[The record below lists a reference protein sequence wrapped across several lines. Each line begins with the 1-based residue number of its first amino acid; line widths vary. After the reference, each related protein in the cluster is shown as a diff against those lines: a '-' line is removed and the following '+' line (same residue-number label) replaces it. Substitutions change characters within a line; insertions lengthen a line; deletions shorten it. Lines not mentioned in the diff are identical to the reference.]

1 MEGKKV
7 IFFGSVGA
15 GKTTAIRAISEID
28 CIDTDTNASDS
39 TSERK
44 ATTTV
49 AMDYGYV
56 TSSSN
61 QRIHCY
67 GTPGQE
73 RFQFMWEII
82 TSQLA
87 SDCSGQIL
95 FLDNSRKYPQQDLN
109 FYTQEFR
116 HLVKQKPLIIAV
128 TKSDKEPTPSHS
140 QYKGWLNELE
150 IDAPVYFIDA
160 RKKEDILFLLDE
172 IIPGLEPVGTDLNSS
187 PAIDDE
193 IALDEVI
200 QYSAPKVDFSEK
212 VLQKITLLE
221 GVKGLALIAP
231 EGKLKYSTLNT
242 IFLAELLQ
250 FLTSDSIVM
259 QNTDSS
265 YDSLSFTLESE
276 DNYHYVI
283 NSIDGFILAVLCL
296 RRVTKVALKQQ
307 IENVLQW

>member
-1 MEGKKV
+1 MGGKKI

-28 CIDTDTNASDS
+28 CLDTDANASDS
-39 TSERK
+39 TSEHK
-44 ATTTV
+44 ETTTV
-49 AMDYGYV
+49 AMDYGCV
-56 TSSSN
+56 TSSAN

-87 SDCSGQIL
+87 PDCSGHIL

-109 FYTQEFR
+109 FYTQQFR

-128 TKSDKEPTPSHS
+128 TKSDKEANPTHS

-172 IIPGLEPVGTDLNSS
+172 LIPGLEPVRTDLHSL

-200 QYSAPKVDFSEK
+200 QYSAPEIDFSEK
-212 VLQKITLLE
+212 VLTKITLLE
-221 GVKGLALIAP
+221 GVKGVALIDS
-231 EGKLKYSTLNT
+231 EGKLKHSTLDT
-242 IFLAELLQ
+242 SFMIELLQ
-250 FLTSDSIVM
+250 FLTSDSTAL
-259 QNTDSS
+259 QEGDNTE
-265 YDSLSFTLESE
+265 SLVLQSE
-276 DNYHYVI
+276 ANYHHVI
-283 NSIDGFILAVLCL
+283 NFIDGCVLAVLCL
-296 RRVTKVALKQQ
+296 RRITAGALKQQ
-307 IENVLQW
+307 IENILQW